1 MSVKVTSNDM
11 FQQIIIYDFLLVS
24 IVAVDLSCT
33 VLKTQQDTGQKLLIF
48 QAQPIFNVPSMDDLM
63 RITPTIH
70 YEKMMSEK
78 LKCQVLRKDYT

>member
-11 FQQIIIYDFLLVS
+11 FQQIIIYNFLLVVHS
-24 IVAVDLSCT
+24 SGRFIPYGFE
-33 VLKTQQDTGQKLLIF
+33 DTTRHWSKLLIF

-63 RITPTIH
+63 RLTPTIH

-78 LKCQVLRKDYT
+78 LESQVLRKDYT